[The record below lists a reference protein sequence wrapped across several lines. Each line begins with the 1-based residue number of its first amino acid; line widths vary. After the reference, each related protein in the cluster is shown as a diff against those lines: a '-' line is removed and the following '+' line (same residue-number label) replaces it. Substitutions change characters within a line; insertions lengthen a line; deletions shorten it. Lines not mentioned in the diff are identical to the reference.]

1 MIRAIF
7 FDLDDTLI
15 RYEAAYEIALTASHT
30 MVASRHPHISRS
42 HLRQAI
48 YAAYEKQFGYGTPGF
63 AELGILSVKE
73 LRTILTGNALCALQI
88 KREPDFVAALIEAHE
103 AIERREIQPFGDTLE
118 TLDTLAKSFPLG
130 VITNG
135 PSAMQRAKLNG
146 LGLADRFSTIIVD
159 SEFGH
164 PKPDAR
170 IFAHAAEVVGCE
182 PEELLFVGNS
192 PEADI
197 AGAVYAGWTCV
208 WLNADDAPLPENV
221 PAPHYTVRKLSEIL
235 SIEPVAAKLK
245 GD

>member
-15 RYEAAYEIALTASHT
+15 RYDAAYETALAASHSVLAT
-30 MVASRHPHISRS
+30 RHPHISLGSLRS
-42 HLRQAI
+42 AI

-63 AELGILSVKE
+63 AELGILPVSQ
-73 LRTILTGNALCALQI
+73 LRTILTGSALFALQV
-88 KREPDFVAALIEAHE
+88 KREADFIAALIEAHE
-103 AIERREIQPFGDTLE
+103 AVERQEIRPFPDTLE
-118 TLDTLAKSFPLG
+118 TLDILARSFPLG

-135 PSAMQRAKLNG
+135 PSAMQREKLNR
-146 LGLADRFSTIIVD
+146 LGLAERFPIIVVD

-170 IFAHAAEVVGCE
+170 IFAHAAEMVGYE

-221 PAPHYTVRKLSEIL
+221 PAPHYMVRNLSEIV
-235 SIEPVAAKLK
+235 SIEPVARKLQS
-245 GD
+245 D